1 MIKDTSAQDTAITSK
16 KRRLKPIALGAAVL
30 IAVALSAHA
39 IITAETVSQSVD
51 KSSLQ
56 IATVKRGELVRDIAA
71 TGRIVAANAP
81 QVYSPE
87 QGLATLMVRAG
98 DAVKEGQV
106 VAEVKSPELENN
118 LQQEKS
124 EALRLEG
131 EFEQQKLET
140 RRQTLLLN
148 KQLDLAKVELQAA
161 ERENRRAHASI
172 EGHLISQI
180 DFEKAEDDLARARLN
195 VAHAEQEVELAKD
208 ALAFALQSAQSALNR
223 QRFVVSELER
233 KITNLAVTASVSG
246 VVGNLLVAP
255 KSVVSVNQPLM
266 TLVDLSAYEAEVNV
280 AESYANN
287 IGIGMDVE
295 LTIGARKVIGTL
307 SAISPEVTEREVTTR
322 VRFSQDALSQI
333 RQNQQISARILLEN
347 KDDVVKVRRG
357 SFLDAGGFVAY
368 KLDGDVARR
377 IDIET
382 GVTSMREVEILSG
395 LQPGEQ
401 IIVSGYQKF
410 QQAPSVLLR

>member
-1 MIKDTSAQDTAITSK
+1 MKNNQTIKESFDFAFENHKKNNLKIAEKIYKKILEEDPNHFPSNVLLGTLSAQTK
-16 KRRLKPIALGAAVL
+16 
-30 IAVALSAHA
+30 
-39 IITAETVSQSVD
+39 
-51 KSSLQ
+51 
-56 IATVKRGELVRDIAA
+56 
-71 TGRIVAANAP
+71 N
-81 QVYSPE
+81 
-87 QGLATLMVRAG
+87 
-98 DAVKEGQV
+98 
-106 VAEVKSPELENN
+106 
-118 LQQEKS
+118 
-124 EALRLEG
+124 
-131 EFEQQKLET
+131 F
-140 RRQTLLLN
+140 
-148 KQLDLAKVELQAA
+148 DLAKQL
-161 ERENRRAHASI
+161 
-172 EGHLISQI
+172 L
-180 DFEKAEDDLARARLN
+180 EKAEDDLARARLN

-280 AESYANN
+280 AESYANS

-357 SFLDAGGFVAY
+357 GFLDAGGFVAY